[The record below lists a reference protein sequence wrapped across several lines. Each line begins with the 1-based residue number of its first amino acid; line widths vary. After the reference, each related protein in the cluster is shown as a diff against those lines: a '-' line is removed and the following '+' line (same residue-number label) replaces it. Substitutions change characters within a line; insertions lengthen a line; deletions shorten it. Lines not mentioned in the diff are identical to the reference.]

1 MYPYRIMSVIG
12 SAVPERL
19 RDLGLLVCWYVVFE
33 AEVVSPALM
42 SRAAA
47 EQHLDALRSGWV
59 A

>member
-1 MYPYRIMSVIG
+1 MHSYRIMSVVG

-19 RDLGLLVCWYVVFE
+19 RDLGLLACWYVVLD
-33 AEVVSPALM
+33 AEVISPPLL

-47 EQHLDALRSGWV
+47 QQHVEELRGKLF

>member
-1 MYPYRIMSVIG
+1 MYAYRIMSVVG

-33 AEVVSPALM
+33 AEVISPPLL

-47 EQHLDALRSGWV
+47 EQHLDVLRSDFS

>member
-1 MYPYRIMSVIG
+1 MYSYRIMSVVG

-33 AEVVSPALM
+33 AEVISPPLM

-47 EQHLDALRSGWV
+47 QQHLDRLQGELA